1 MHKKIVDISLK
12 YRFLVILG
20 IFIVIGLGLYQYKN
34 LPIDAF
40 PDISPIMVPVFAE
53 AHGMAPEEVER
64 LITFPI
70 ESAMNGLPGITQIKS
85 TSAGGMAVVYV
96 YFDDKTDI
104 YFARQ
109 IVAERLNRAMADLP
123 EMHEPPKLGPI
134 STGLGQIFMYYL
146 TLDEGT
152 DTEGKASDIYLREIN
167 DWIVKYQLQTV
178 PGVTEILSMGGHV
191 LQYQIQINPLSLS
204 KFNINLEEIVEAV
217 RENNRNAGGSFLVLG
232 NEELTVR
239 GIGLL
244 QNLDD
249 IRNVQIK
256 VINGNPIRIA
266 DVAEVN
272 YGREVRR
279 GVVSH
284 NGKEEVVAGIVL
296 QLYGQNTMKVIDRL
310 YKKIPEVQ
318 ASLPKGV
325 NLVPYYEQADLV
337 ESATHTV
344 KVALLEGGILVI
356 IVLIL
361 FLGNFRAAFIVSLA
375 LPLSAL
381 IAIIFMR
388 QAGISANLMSLGG
401 IAIAIGMLGDG
412 SVVMVE
418 NIFRHL
424 GCDNLR
430 AGRDKNDIILDAAR
444 EVSKPIIFSILI
456 IIIVFL
462 PIFTL
467 QGVEGK
473 MFSPMAFTLSFAL
486 FGSLVAAIVVAPS
499 LCTYLLKAD
508 EHKEFFVV
516 RLIKRLYKPLLKI
529 AVKLKVLLLVSVI
542 IVFFASIALVSKL
555 GTEFIPILE
564 EGSVLIGINMAPS
577 ISLEKA
583 TKTIQNIERKILE
596 FDIVDE
602 VISRIGRPEA
612 GSHPHPVNIAEIHIE
627 FKDKKEWES
636 FDSKEEFIEALNK
649 KLTPVLGVQ
658 FNFSQPIQNAFNEL
672 LSGVKAQL
680 AIKIFG
686 EDLTVLSKKANEIR
700 TAIDKVPGLV
710 DLSVEQSFGQPQIQ
724 IIADR
729 EACARFGVDVNEILE
744 LVELAVG
751 GEAIDNIFL
760 NTRRFDI
767 HVRYQEK
774 FRDDPEAIKKLL
786 VHNKTGALIPL
797 EQVADIKQILGPI
810 QINREKN
817 QRRWSVFGNVRGRDM
832 GSVVADIKKRI
843 SENVTLPPG
852 YYIEFGGQ
860 FENQQR
866 AMTRL
871 YIIVPIVIALVFLM
885 LSFAFGS
892 IKNALLIIL
901 NVPIALIGGVWGL
914 YLTGEYLSVPA
925 VVGFIALFGI
935 AVQNGMVLVSC
946 FNELIENGMDIY
958 EAIIIGCM
966 QRVRPVLMTA
976 MTTIIGL
983 FPLLFASGIG
993 SEVQRPLAIVVV
1005 CGLASAT
1012 ILTLFV
1018 VPAFFQWFS
1027 NSKLQN
1033 KNN

>member
-12 YRFLVILG
+12 YRFLVVLG
-20 IFIVIGLGLYQYKN
+20 IFIVIGFGLYQYRN

-40 PDISPIMVPVFAE
+40 PDISPVMVPVFAE

-70 ESAMNGLPGITQIKS
+70 ESAMNGLPGVTQIKS
-85 TSAGGMAVVYV
+85 TSAGGMAVIYV

-146 TLDEGT
+146 TIDEET
-152 DTEGKASDIYLREIN
+152 DTEGKDPDIYLREIN

-178 PGVTEILSMGGHV
+178 PGVTEILSIGGHV
-191 LQYQIQINPLSLS
+191 LQYQIQIDPLSLS
-204 KFNINLEEIVEAV
+204 KFNISLEEIVEAV
-217 RENNRNAGGSFLVLG
+217 KSNNRNAGGLFMVLG
-232 NEELTVR
+232 NEEHTVR

-249 IRNVQIK
+249 IRNIQVK
-256 VINGNPIRIA
+256 VIGGTPIRIA
-266 DVAEVN
+266 DVAEVQ
-272 YGREVRR
+272 YGREIRR
-279 GVVSH
+279 GVVSR
-284 NGKEEVVAGIVL
+284 NGTEEVVSGIVL
-296 QLYGQNTMKVIDRL
+296 QLYGQNTMKVIKRL

-325 NLVPYYEQADLV
+325 HLIPYYEQADLIQN
-337 ESATHTV
+337 ATHTV
-344 KVALLEGGILVI
+344 KIALLEGGILVI
-356 IVLIL
+356 IVLII

-381 IAIIFMR
+381 ISIIFMR

-424 GCDNLR
+424 SCDKLNS
-430 AGRDKNDIILDAAR
+430 GRDKDDIILDAAR

-456 IIIVFL
+456 IITVFL

-486 FGSLVAAIVVAPS
+486 LGSLIAAIVVAPS
-499 LCTYLLKAD
+499 LCTYLLKAGK
-508 EHKEFFVV
+508 HKEFFVV
-516 RLIKRLYKPLLKI
+516 RIIKQLYSPLLNAAI
-529 AVKLKVLLLVSVI
+529 KLKVLLLI
-542 IVFFASIALVSKL
+542 IVALAFCVSIVLFRGL
-555 GTEFIPILE
+555 GTEFIPTLD
-564 EGSVLIGINMAPS
+564 EGSILIGVNMAPS

-583 TKTIQNIERKILE
+583 TKTIQNIERKIMK
-596 FDIVDE
+596 FDEVDE

-612 GSHPHPVNIAEIHIE
+612 GSHPHPVNYAEVHIE
-627 FKDKKEWES
+627 FKDKKEWKNFS
-636 FDSKEEFIEALNK
+636 SKKEIIEALNNE
-649 KLTPVLGVQ
+649 LSSVLGIQ
-658 FNFSQPIQNAFNEL
+658 LNFTQPIQNAFNEL

-686 EDLTVLSKKANEIR
+686 EDLDVLSEKANAIR
-700 TAIDKVPGLV
+700 KAISDVPGLV
-710 DLSVEQSFGQPQIQ
+710 DLSVEQSFGQPQVQ
-724 IIADR
+724 VIADR
-729 EACARFGVDVNEILE
+729 AACARFGVNVNEILE
-744 LVELAVG
+744 LVELAIG

-767 HVRYQEK
+767 HVRYQEP
-774 FRDDPEAIKKLL
+774 FRNNPEAIKKLL
-786 VHNKTGALIPL
+786 VHNESGALIPL
-797 EQVADIKQILGPI
+797 EQVAEIKQILGPI

-843 SENVTLPPG
+843 ADKVKLPPG
-852 YYIEFGGQ
+852 YYVEYGGQ

-871 YIIVPIVIALVFLM
+871 YIIVPIVIGIVFLM
-885 LSFAFGS
+885 LAFAFGS

-901 NVPIALIGGVWGL
+901 NVPIALIGGILGL
-914 YLTGEYLSVPA
+914 YFTGEYLSVPA

-946 FNELIENGMDIY
+946 VNGLIEEGVEIN
-958 EAIIIGCM
+958 EAIITGCM

-976 MTTIIGL
+976 MTTVIGL
-983 FPLLFASGIG
+983 FPLLFAMGIG

-1005 CGLASAT
+1005 CGLTSAT

-1018 VPAFFQWFS
+1018 VPAFYPWFAD
-1027 NSKLQN
+1027 K
-1033 KNN
+1033 KVRK